1 MSVSVCGKGK
11 KTNNG
16 DHQCVSRRIQLWH
29 IVRGYHVCRQRESAR
44 SKGEVWR
51 REKKN
56 AEQAFWKGL
65 TGEARDIKKID
76 MHIDQ
81 LHMRCEVE
89 LTSKQ
94 SHLGARERDLPL
106 VGVCWCGVVRVEA

>member
-1 MSVSVCGKGK
+1 MEREKKPTTETINAFLGASNCGTLCAVITCAASVKA
-11 KTNNG
+11 
-16 DHQCVSRRIQLWH
+16 HEA
-29 IVRGYHVCRQRESAR
+29 RE
-44 SKGEVWR
+44 KFGEER
-51 REKKN
+51 KKN